1 MTAYRSL
8 IVAGTASG
16 APSVTIPV
24 HGSTELTQTYTDLRA
39 QTLYRYLNGGAAV
52 RRSWSGKVRTEVQ
65 GRGLVPAGLSAVC
78 SATGAVVISCVGHRS
93 VRSSGNV
100 ITIPAARRSD
110 LTITTK
116 AGTTA
121 TGKSWYAR
129 TWDGDI
135 YATATGTTASG
146 TGHNV
151 VTITLATG
159 ETHAGYEVIYLPKI
173 VGYAELSAEGYQ
185 QNDGFNWSL
194 VVEEA

>member
-1 MTAYRSL
+1 MSYRSL
-8 IVAGTASG
+8 IVASTTGGT
-16 APSVTIPV
+16 SVTIPV
-24 HGSTELTQTYTDLRA
+24 HGSTELSQSYTDLRA
-39 QTLYRYLNGGAAV
+39 QTLYRYLSGSAAV

-65 GRGLVPAGLSAVC
+65 GKGLVPAGLSAVC
-78 SATGAVVISCVGHRS
+78 SATGTVTISCVGHRS
-93 VRSSGNV
+93 VRSSSNV

-129 TWDGDI
+129 TWDGDV
-135 YATATGTTASG
+135 YATATGSTASG

>member
-1 MTAYRSL
+1 MSYRSL
-8 IVAGTASG
+8 IVATTATGGT
-16 APSVTIPV
+16 SVTIPV
-24 HGSTELTQTYTDLRA
+24 HGSTELSQTYTDLRA
-39 QTLYRYLNGGAAV
+39 QTLYRYLSGGAAV

-78 SATGAVVISCVGHRS
+78 SATGTVVISCVGHRS
-93 VRSSGNV
+93 VRSSSNV

-129 TWDGDI
+129 TWDGDV
-135 YATATGTTASG
+135 YATATGSTASG

-151 VTITLATG
+151 VTITQATG
-159 ETHAGYEVIYLPKI
+159 ETHGGYEVVYLPKI

-185 QNDGFNWSL
+185 QNVGFSWSL

>member
-1 MTAYRSL
+1 MSAYRSL
-8 IVAGTASG
+8 IVAGSASG
-16 APSVTIPV
+16 AVSVTIPV

-39 QTLYRYLNGGAAV
+39 QTLYRYLDGGAAV
-52 RRSWSGKVRTEVQ
+52 RRSWSGKVRTEIQ

-78 SATGAVVISCVGHRS
+78 SATGTVTVSCVGHRS
-93 VRSSGNV
+93 IRSTSNV
-100 ITIPAARRSD
+100 ITIPSARRAD

-129 TWDGDI
+129 TWDGDR
-135 YATATGTTASG
+135 YATATGSTTSG
-146 TGHNV
+146 APNT

-159 ETHAGYEVIYLPKI
+159 ETHAGYEVVYLPKL
-173 VGYAELSAEGYQ
+173 VGYAELRSDEYQ
-185 QNDGFNWSL
+185 QNQGFGWSL

>member
-1 MTAYRSL
+1 MSYRSL

-16 APSVTIPV
+16 AASVTIPV
-24 HGSTELTQTYTDLRA
+24 HGSTELSQTYTDLRA
-39 QTLYRYLNGGAAV
+39 QTLYRYLGGGAAV
-52 RRSWSGKVRTEVQ
+52 RRSWSGKIRTEVQ

-78 SATGAVVISCVGHRS
+78 NATGTVTMSCVGHRS
-93 VRSSGNV
+93 IRSASNV
-100 ITIPAARRSD
+100 ITIPSARRAD

-129 TWDGDI
+129 TWDGDV
-135 YATATGTTASG
+135 YATATGSTTSG
-146 TGHNV
+146 TPNV

>member
-39 QTLYRYLNGGAAV
+39 QTLYRYLSGGAAV

-78 SATGAVVISCVGHRS
+78 SATGTVTVSCVGHRS
-93 VRSSGNV
+93 IRSASNV

-116 AGTTA
+116 AGTSA

-129 TWDGDI
+129 TWDGDV
-135 YATATGTTASG
+135 YATATGSTASG

-159 ETHAGYEVIYLPKI
+159 ETHAGYEVVYLPKLT
-173 VGYAELSAEGYQ
+173 GYAELRSDEYQ
-185 QNDGFNWSL
+185 QNQGFGWSL